1 MSGVKIEGPMTTFS
15 LDTLNAATEADFTA
29 ALADIYEHS
38 HWVAKAASAQR
49 PFATLAALH
58 DGLMAAVNAAPA
70 SARLA
75 LVKAHPDLAGNAARA
90 GALTADST
98 NEQASVGLD
107 RLTETEFARF
117 HRLNDA
123 YQAKFDIPFIV
134 CVRRHSKDSI
144 LREFE
149 RRLTHASADEMTTAL
164 GEIFRIAALRLDARV
179 SAPDRLEVTGRLS
192 THVLDVHGG
201 KPAQGV
207 PIELWELSE
216 AGQDRLLVRSLTNDD
231 GRTGKPL
238 IAGRPVPIG
247 TYELR
252 FAVAGYFATGGVAL
266 SKPPYLDVVPIRFS
280 VAEPEGHYHVPLVM
294 TPWSY
299 STYRGS

>member
-1 MSGVKIEGPMTTFS
+1 MKS
-15 LDTLNAATEADFTA
+15 LSLETLNAASEADFTSG
-29 ALADIYEHS
+29 LADIYEHS
-38 HWVAKAASAQR
+38 PWVAKAAAARR

-58 DGLMAAVNAAPA
+58 EAMMAAVNAAP
-70 SARLA
+70 SDVRLA
-75 LVKAHPDLAGNAARA
+75 LVKAHPDLAGKAARA

-107 RLTETEFARF
+107 SLTEAEFARF

-123 YQAKFDIPFIV
+123 YQAKFGIPFIV

-144 LREFE
+144 LRQFE
-149 RRLTHASADEMTTAL
+149 RRVTHGNADEMAAAL

-179 SAPDRLEVTGRLS
+179 SGPGRLKVTGRLS
-192 THVLDVHGG
+192 THVLDVHDG
-201 KPAQGV
+201 KPAEGV
-207 PIELWELSE
+207 AIELWELSE
-216 AGQDRLLVRSLTNDD
+216 AGQDRLLVRTASNRD
-231 GRTGKPL
+231 GRADQPL

-252 FAVAGYFATGGVAL
+252 FAVAGYFAARGASL
-266 SKPPYLDVVPIRFS
+266 DEPPYLDIVPIRFS
-280 VAEPEGHYHVPLVM
+280 IAEPEGHYHVPLVM

-299 STYRGS
+299 ATYRGS